1 MNNHQFYVVHN
12 HLDVSF
18 YLHIIIISIFH
29 VAYSAS
35 ANPSPSP
42 PISNE
47 TCMALQEISGKTQ
60 GSLVGTCGVTMDCS
74 TLLCSTTTGYTG
86 NFEILPCNNPPGIHS
101 TLFDQQQNKVY
112 DEILTDT
119 TTLTLG
125 TNTLVIDITQ
135 LSDGI
140 GLKVSSQHL
149 T

>member
-1 MNNHQFYVVHN
+1 MALQG
-12 HLDVSF
+12 
-18 YLHIIIISIFH
+18 
-29 VAYSAS
+29 
-35 ANPSPSP
+35 
-42 PISNE
+42 ISNE
-47 TCMALQEISGKTQ
+47 TQAQD
-60 GSLVGTCGVTMDCS
+60 SLVGTCNVSMDCS
-74 TLLCSTTTGYTG
+74 TLLCSTDTGYTG

-101 TLFDQQQNKVY
+101 MLFDQQQNKIY

-140 GLKVSSQHL
+140 GLKVSSQQL